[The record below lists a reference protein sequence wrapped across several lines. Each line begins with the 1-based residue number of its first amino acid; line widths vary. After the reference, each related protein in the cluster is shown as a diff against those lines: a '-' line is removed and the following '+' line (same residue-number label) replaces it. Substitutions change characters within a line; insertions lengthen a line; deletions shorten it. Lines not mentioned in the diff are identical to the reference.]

1 MNKGQNSTIP
11 YPDATEAQKIL
22 VDAKSEFLKTYA
34 SRLADRQTGLCYADV
49 VKKSEKFALP
59 EEQKYV
65 VSEEEI
71 RQFRSANPRLY
82 KEAGIFKESNPLH
95 VQMKNETATTVEL
108 PPVESL
114 FTNE

>member
-1 MNKGQNSTIP
+1 MNKGQKSTIP

-22 VDAKSEFLKTYA
+22 VDAKSDFLNMYA

-49 VKKSEKFALP
+49 VKKRGIQPITK
-59 EEQKYV
+59 EEKYV
-65 VSEEEI
+65 VSEEEL
-71 RQFRSANPRLY
+71 RNFRSANPRLY
-82 KEAGIFKESNPLH
+82 QEAGIFKESNPLH
-95 VQMKNETATTVEL
+95 VEMKNETATTVEL